1 MNTQQPTQKSQKL
14 DSDRGDVVPPQPTP
28 DLEGLGILCSLPGEF
43 SLTREHE
50 QKIANRGLLNDWTRA
65 TCCSISEAQAS
76 LAGYAVKS
84 GGILF
89 KGANGQEQLGPDKPR
104 KKSNGD
110 RIKYE
115 TKSGE
120 AFDAILPTSPYT
132 PDYWDIANLKKK
144 CYHINDVPYIVL
156 TEGGWKAIS
165 GCSNGIPTI
174 GLLGVELGLTGK
186 KNDPEKQRF
195 LIPTLRKYAE
205 AGFGFIIAFDADAL
219 TNSNVREAERK
230 LAKQLG
236 KFGVPVRTI
245 TGDWA
250 TASALEGGEVKNTKG
265 MDDFI
270 QHKGV
275 EEFKAILAKAKIFG
289 EEKEGDKPTQKEPPT
304 PRKVAAQI
312 KEDYGHQWKFDNEQ
326 KTWRVWNGKCWE
338 KIEIGAFTS
347 LVKTTLDARN
357 INYRGSAYIE
367 DVRKLLE
374 HDLRQVRWQA
384 WDKTQYINFSNCV
397 LDGKKNKTLEHSPGM
412 GFTSY
417 LPYEYKPLQGNL
429 GDSIEALSVNCPK
442 VHQFFYEAM
451 NGDKRKMF
459 KLLAIINALL
469 KHRFF
474 SLQMFVH
481 LIGKP
486 GSGKGKFARLCQK
499 LVGKDNSIGCQLE
512 RLIDGST
519 KASLI
524 DKQLVVFPDER
535 KPVGIDS
542 ILSLTGG
549 DVISYRELHTPA
561 ASAYF
566 YGSLL
571 ICSNKPIFIG
581 DTTGLERRLCLID
594 FDNPVDEDKRDHSLE
609 AELDA
614 EIPALITI
622 ALSLLDSA
630 VTQAIR
636 GNGINQILE
645 FKLKEW
651 EMKIE
656 TDSIAAFFDTELVL
670 DSATTTPTSKLYEAY
685 KTWCE
690 NSSLKPFSLTKFP
703 RHLSELLTDQR
714 LPTKWIKAR
723 TSTFEGLRLRKEF
736 DEHPTYSQSLESL
749 APLAAPLCTT
759 SAPLDA
765 PLEGIHSKDLHHLHH
780 LEGKLCEENS
790 NNQFLTPPTASFQDA
805 IVESSIQPKEV
816 APLSGASGANS
827 LPASITSGAEVVQDT
842 PSSGAR
848 PPEPET
854 VSTPP
859 TLPPELIVLL
869 IEKVQ
874 AAKTWEAAESTWGG
888 DLELKAQIKK
898 YLSKDELK
906 RIGKLYKQA
915 QSLPATEI
923 APEPA
928 TETAPPEPIAL
939 PDNSQEPE
947 LAEPAETA
955 QTAPPPLAREF
966 ARRIR
971 EAIGYQSPAVAR
983 AIKRDLD
990 RAIDAGQVSVAEVLA
1005 VVGAA
1010 GIAEFDRLV
1019 GQTRDR

>member
-1 MNTQQPTQKSQKL
+1 MNTPQSTQESHELDTAQPTPEHQAHIEA
-14 DSDRGDVVPPQPTP
+14 DIDRGDVVVAQATP
-28 DLEGLGILCSLPGEF
+28 DLSGFGVLCSLNEKF
-43 SLTREHE
+43 SLTPEHE
-50 QKIANRGLLNDWTRA
+50 QKIADRGLLNDWARA
-65 TCCSISEAQAS
+65 TCCSISKAQAS
-76 LAGYAVKS
+76 LAGFSVKS
-84 GGILF
+84 AGILF
-89 KGANGQEQLGPDKPR
+89 KGANGQEQLRPDKPR

-110 RIKYE
+110 IIKYE

-132 PDYWDIANLKKK
+132 PDYWDEANLRKE
-144 CYHINDVPYIVL
+144 CYHINDVPYLLV
-156 TEGGWKAIS
+156 TEGGYKAIS

-174 GLLGVELGLTGK
+174 GLLGVEMGLTGK
-186 KNDPEKQRF
+186 KSDPEKQRF

-219 TNSNVREAERK
+219 TNSNICEAERK

-250 TASALEGGEVKNTKG
+250 PASVIEGGEVKNTKG

-270 QHKGV
+270 QHKGI
-275 EEFKAILAKAKIFG
+275 EEFRAILTKAKLFG
-289 EEKEGDKPTQKEPPT
+289 EKENDEAGERPDKKPPT

-312 KEDYGHQWKFDNEQ
+312 KEDYGHQWKYDNEQ

-367 DVRKLLE
+367 DVKKLLE
-374 HDLRQVRWQA
+374 HDLRQVRWLA
-384 WDKTQYINFSNCV
+384 WDNTQYINFSNCV
-397 LDGKKNKTLEHSPGM
+397 LEGNKNKALEHSPGM
-412 GFTSY
+412 GFISY
-417 LPYEYKPLQGNL
+417 LPYDYKPLQGDL
-429 GDSIEALSVNCPK
+429 GDGLEALSVNCPK
-442 VHQFFYEAM
+442 IYKFFHEAM
-451 NGDKRKMF
+451 NADKRKML

-469 KHRFF
+469 KRRFF
-474 SLQMFVH
+474 DLQMFVH

-535 KPVGIDS
+535 KPVGINS

-581 DTTGLERRLCLID
+581 DTTGLERRLCLVD
-594 FDNPVDEDKRDHSLE
+594 FDNPVHEDKRDHSLE

-636 GNGINQILE
+636 GTGANQIME

-670 DSATTTPTSKLYEAY
+670 ADSTTTPTSKLYEAY

-690 NSSLKPFSLTKFP
+690 NSGLKPFSLTKFP

-714 LPTKWIKAR
+714 LPAKWCKAR
-723 TSTFEGLRLRKEF
+723 TSTFEGLRLRSEH

-749 APLAAPLCTT
+749 APLATPLCTT
-759 SAPLDA
+759 STPLDA
-765 PLEGIHSKDLHHLHH
+765 PLENIPSKGLHHLHH
-780 LEGKLCEENS
+780 LEDKPYQENS
-790 NNQFLTPPTASFQDA
+790 NNQFSSPETACNQEAITEIPVQAKENPP
-805 IVESSIQPKEV
+805 P
-816 APLSGASGANS
+816 SGASGANS
-827 LPASITSGAEVVQDT
+827 LPANISTGAATGAEVVQDT
-842 PSSGAR
+842 PSSGAVGSKHKEFKEGDR
-848 PPEPET
+848 VVITEVGHLHHGQKGEVICVSYGSRET
-854 VSTPP
+854 DYRIKLDKASHNLEVITVAVPKISHAP
-859 TLPPELIVLL
+859 VLM
-869 IEKVQ
+869 Q
-874 AAKTWEAAESTWGG
+874 
-888 DLELKAQIKK
+888 LKA
-898 YLSKDELK
+898 EE
-906 RIGKLYKQA
+906 GT
-915 QSLPATEI
+915 PC
-923 APEPA
+923 
-928 TETAPPEPIAL
+928 
-939 PDNSQEPE
+939 
-947 LAEPAETA
+947 
-955 QTAPPPLAREF
+955 
-966 ARRIR
+966 
-971 EAIGYQSPAVAR
+971 
-983 AIKRDLD
+983 
-990 RAIDAGQVSVAEVLA
+990 
-1005 VVGAA
+1005 
-1010 GIAEFDRLV
+1010 
-1019 GQTRDR
+1019 